1 MAQGKGRPTKY
12 SDEVQETADHY
23 AQNFVEYGDPVPSVA
38 GLADALDVARRTI
51 YGWSEKH
58 ERFLHT
64 LERIENRQHKFLVSG
79 GLTNEFNAGITKL
92 MLHNHGYS
100 DKMATDLTSNGQTV
114 ESMDWNV
121 VRPDASEV

>member
-1 MAQGKGRPTKY
+1 MAQGSGRPTKY
-12 SDEVQETADHY
+12 CDEIQETADHY
-23 AQNFVEYGDPVPSVA
+23 AQNFAEYGDPVPSVA
-38 GLADALDVARRTI
+38 GLADAIDVSRRTI
-51 YGWSEKH
+51 YTWSEKH
-58 ERFLHT
+58 DQFLHT

-121 VRPDASEV
+121 VRPDAPEV

>member
-12 SDEVQETADHY
+12 SDEIQATADHY
-23 AQNFVEYGDPVPSVA
+23 AQNFAEYGDPVPSVA
-38 GLADALDVARRTI
+38 GLADALDVSRRTI
-51 YGWSEKH
+51 YTWSEKH
-58 ERFLHT
+58 EQFLHT
-64 LERIENRQHKFLVSG
+64 LDRIENRQHKFLVSG